1 MDCYAVRRMSLRSSE
16 QVSGASYPRWSSVQ
30 FMGIDHGGLDVL
42 VAQQLLNGA
51 EFLVPLQQVGVGDL
65 ASIQ

>member
-30 FMGIDHGGLDVL
+30 FMGVHDGGLDVL

-51 EFLVPLQQVGVGDL
+51 EVLVPHQQVGVGDL

>member
-1 MDCYAVRRMSLRSSE
+1 
-16 QVSGASYPRWSSVQ
+16 
-30 FMGIDHGGLDVL
+30 MGVHDGGLDVL

-51 EFLVPLQQVGVGDL
+51 EVLVPHQQVAVGDL

>member
-1 MDCYAVRRMSLRSSE
+1 MDCYAVRKISLRSSE
-16 QVSGASYPRWSSVQ
+16 QVSEASYPRWSSVQ
-30 FMGIDHGGLDVL
+30 FMGVDHGGLDVL

-51 EFLVPLQQVGVGDL
+51 EVLVPHQQVGVDDL

>member
-1 MDCYAVRRMSLRSSE
+1 MDCYAVRKISLGSTE
-16 QVSGASYPRWSSVQ
+16 QVSEASYPRWSSVQ
-30 FMGIDHGGLDVL
+30 FMGVHDGGLDVL

-51 EFLVPLQQVGVGDL
+51 EVLVPHKQVAVGDL

>member
-1 MDCYAVRRMSLRSSE
+1 MDCYAVRKISLRSSE
-16 QVSGASYPRWSSVQ
+16 QVSKASYPRWSSVQ
-30 FMGIDHGGLDVL
+30 FMGVDHGGLDVL

-51 EFLVPLQQVGVGDL
+51 EVLVPHKQVGVGDL

>member
-1 MDCYAVRRMSLRSSE
+1 
-16 QVSGASYPRWSSVQ
+16 
-30 FMGIDHGGLDVL
+30 MGVDHGGLDVL

-51 EFLVPLQQVGVGDL
+51 EVLVPHQQVAVGDL